1 MKKKMLNWLKK
12 IKVNEK
18 TVNYV
23 LIFVLGFLVGI
34 AVKTEAK
41 NRITIGYGDYLVN
54 GMKQGFDLNQPALSA
69 KAPGGQPAPSGQGQQ
84 QPAQNAPENQPA
96 Q

>member
-1 MKKKMLNWLKK
+1 MKKKMLHMLKK
-12 IKVNEK
+12 VKVNER

-41 NRITIGYGDYLVN
+41 NRITIGYADYLVN
-54 GMKQGFDLNQPALSA
+54 GMKQGFDLNQPLPSA
-69 KAPGGQPAPSGQGQQ
+69 APPESQQ
-84 QPAQNAPENQPA
+84 QPAQNAPAENQPA

>member
-1 MKKKMLNWLKK
+1 MKKRMLDLVKK

-41 NRITIGYGDYLVN
+41 NRITIGYGDYLVK
-54 GMKQGFDLNQPALSA
+54 GMKQGFDLNQPVPSA
-69 KAPGGQPAPSGQGQQ
+69 PTAAPESQPAPAGQDQQ
-84 QPAQNAPENQPA
+84 QGAQNAPAGQ
-96 Q
+96 